1 MPVVK
6 WWTHKRILKCFST
19 LLFILFF
26 FKWCE
31 SQRLSM
37 TQNVTWM
44 PYKICLFNLFH
55 HDLCML
61 LKCQIILKWF
71 LLGLIDSTFTSHTPS
86 WCSEFFQ
93 LEKRQLPSS
102 MRSQSP
108 IKYRMFLET
117 VVKNIFENV
126 EYYLIF
132 GDFPN
137 AKVMRLRMGKVKT
150 GYRSS
155 GFHG

>member
-1 MPVVK
+1 
-6 WWTHKRILKCFST
+6 
-19 LLFILFF
+19 
-26 FKWCE
+26 
-31 SQRLSM
+31 
-37 TQNVTWM
+37 
-44 PYKICLFNLFH
+44 
-55 HDLCML
+55 
-61 LKCQIILKWF
+61 
-71 LLGLIDSTFTSHTPS
+71 
-86 WCSEFFQ
+86 
-93 LEKRQLPSS
+93 
-102 MRSQSP
+102 
-108 IKYRMFLET
+108 MFLET